1 MRVCVQLSADDKKL
15 PAVEGVLPLLK
26 KGIGIHHGGLLPIL
40 KEVIE
45 ILFQVCECV
54 CSCVCACVCACMC
67 AYVRDVCVH
76 ACFRKAGINYLS
88 MRYRRASLSV

>member
-1 MRVCVQLSADDKKL
+1 MCVCVCVQLSADDKKL

-45 ILFQVCECV
+45 ILFQVF
-54 CSCVCACVCACMC
+54 VCACVYLC
-67 AYVRDVCVH
+67 VCVH
-76 ACFRKAGINYLS
+76 VCICVGCVRACVRACVLS
-88 MRYRRASLSV
+88 